1 MAIYDQKRPTIPTKN
16 ILAPNRNHIKLNKKI
31 TRNEKVNNTHI
42 MQSECLKTMTNIQVG
57 LGGFTYPIIKI
68 LLTPP
73 TYSPHPPSLLNWLD
87 NNYYSGFLSP
97 TLAIYTLKKK

>member
-16 ILAPNRNHIKLNKKI
+16 ILAPNRNHLKLNKKI

-68 LLTPP
+68 LVHLIMITRQND
-73 TYSPHPPSLLNWLD
+73 LM
-87 NNYYSGFLSP
+87 LSW
-97 TLAIYTLKKK
+97 